1 MTTTTL
7 ASPPVAAA
15 AAANDEAHTSP
26 LLSMTIGQMSRAT
39 GLSADTLRYYE
50 RLSLLAPRRDTGRRR
65 HYGPQDLLALRFVAK
80 MRATDMPLAGIR
92 DYLALSAEGDHT
104 AEARRALLA
113 AHGERIRA
121 RLRASAEALELIEY
135 KLQHF
140 DELSRKMAIVTAGGA
155 GCTVRRQ
162 PAEAA
167 A

>member
-1 MTTTTL
+1 MTTSTL
-7 ASPPVAAA
+7 ASST
-15 AAANDEAHTSP
+15 AAANDEAHASP
-26 LLSMTIGQMSRAT
+26 LLHMTISQMSRAT

-50 RLSLLAPRRDTGRRR
+50 RLSLLAPGRDAGRRR
-65 HYGPQDLLALRFVAK
+65 HYGPQDLLTLRFVAK

-121 RLRASAEALELIEY
+121 RLQASAEALELIEY

-140 DELSRKMAIVTAGGA
+140 DELSRKMSLVTAGA
-155 GCTVRRQ
+155 GCIMEQRRQ